1 MTGTNRIH
9 IHPTDTLRGQV
20 AVPGDKSV
28 SHRALLFS
36 ALAEGSS
43 RIRNLAPGADVQSTA
58 SVLQALSV
66 SILQEDGAVVVQGT
80 GRAGFTS
87 SNGPL
92 DCGNSGTT
100 MRLMMGM
107 LAGTDFES
115 VLIGDASLSSR
126 PMARIADP
134 LRQMGLEVELTP
146 EGTAPIRLRG
156 MRPRAIHWTS
166 RVASAQV
173 KSAILLAGLAA
184 PGCTSVTEP
193 TRSRDHTER
202 LLRQMGVPL
211 EVKGNK
217 VALHGPTRLS
227 SVPELLVPGD
237 LSSAAFWLVAG
248 LLRGEDLRVL
258 NVGLNPTRTG
268 VLDALE
274 AMGATLEITRHVSSI
289 EPMGDIVVRRQP
301 VVGTTLEG
309 DLVVRAIDEIP
320 ILAVLATQALGRT
333 VIRDASELRVKE
345 CDRITATVSMLQ
357 AMGAHIS
364 ELEDGMVI
372 EGPTPLQGA
381 FVYPMHDHRIAMSG
395 AIAAICVDDGTS
407 TTIHDADVAR
417 VSYPNFYADLNRLCA

>member
-1 MTGTNRIH
+1 MTRTNRIH
-9 IHPTDTLRGQV
+9 IRPVDTLRGQV

-28 SHRALLFS
+28 SHRALLFT

-58 SVLQALSV
+58 SVLQALGV

-80 GRAGFTS
+80 GRTGFTS
-87 SNGPL
+87 SRGSL

-107 LAGTDFES
+107 LAGTGFES
-115 VLIGDASLSSR
+115 VLIGDESLSSR

-211 EVKGNK
+211 EVTGNK
-217 VALHGPTRLS
+217 VALHGPARLS
-227 SVPELLVPGD
+227 AIPELLVPGD

-274 AMGATLEITRHVSSI
+274 AMGATLEIKRHAESV

-301 VVGTTLEG
+301 VFGTTLAG

-320 ILAVLATQALGRT
+320 ILAVLATQAQGRT
-333 VIRDASELRVKE
+333 TIRDASELRVKE
-345 CDRITATVSMLQ
+345 CDRITAMVSMLQ

-364 ELEDGMVI
+364 ELEDGMI
-372 EGPTPLQGA
+372 IDGPTPLQGA
-381 FVYPMHDHRIAMSG
+381 SVYPMHDHRIAMSG
-395 AIAAICVDDGTS
+395 AIAAMCVDDGTS

-417 VSYPNFYADLNRLCA
+417 VSYPNFYADLDRLSA

>member
-58 SVLQALSV
+58 SVLQALGV

-274 AMGATLEITRHVSSI
+274 AMGATLEITRHGGRG
-289 EPMGDIVVRRQP
+289 PP
-301 VVGTTLEG
+301 
-309 DLVVRAIDEIP
+309 DLPWA
-320 ILAVLATQALGRT
+320 QALTYSWR
-333 VIRDASELRVKE
+333 R
-345 CDRITATVSMLQ
+345 
-357 AMGAHIS
+357 
-364 ELEDGMVI
+364 
-372 EGPTPLQGA
+372 
-381 FVYPMHDHRIAMSG
+381 
-395 AIAAICVDDGTS
+395 
-407 TTIHDADVAR
+407 
-417 VSYPNFYADLNRLCA
+417 N